1 MLFYVRDR
9 KSIVPRKPVDIAKKE
24 NMKTNLNVN
33 RESSTSNHVL
43 KEYPNGTVENK
54 AEKGALVLQKH
65 SVILAENLIQS
76 KRHGS
81 ELSSEAQAQK
91 DSPDGLSV
99 AKSELGCLSSLDH
112 SGKDYSLPHNLKS
125 LAAPVGEKNNLRYEN
140 VISKEGIKDSPSIV
154 PSSTNPQ
161 NGELTTDGKC
171 QSPKVHNSNTFDI
184 LFVLNR

>member
-9 KSIVPRKPVDIAKKE
+9 KNIVPRKPVDIAKKE
-24 NMKTNLNVN
+24 NMKTNVNGN

-43 KEYPNGTVENK
+43 QEYPNGTIENK
-54 AEKGALVLQKH
+54 AEKDALVLQKH
-65 SVILAENLIQS
+65 NVILAESLMQS

-81 ELSSEAQAQK
+81 ELSSKAQAQN

>member
-125 LAAPVGEKNNLRYEN
+125 LAAPVGKNNLRNEN
-140 VISKEGIKDSPSIV
+140 VFSKEGIKDSPSIV

-161 NGELTTDGKC
+161 NVELTTEWKS
-171 QSPKVHNSNTFDI
+171 QSLKVNNSDTFNI
-184 LFVLNR
+184 LFVLNW

>member
-9 KSIVPRKPVDIAKKE
+9 KNIVPRKPVDIAKKE
-24 NMKTNLNVN
+24 NMKTNVNGN

-81 ELSSEAQAQK
+81 ELSSKAQAQN

-99 AKSELGCLSSLDH
+99 AKSELGCLSSL
-112 SGKDYSLPHNLKS
+112 GSLWKRL
-125 LAAPVGEKNNLRYEN
+125 
-140 VISKEGIKDSPSIV
+140 
-154 PSSTNPQ
+154 
-161 NGELTTDGKC
+161 
-171 QSPKVHNSNTFDI
+171 
-184 LFVLNR
+184 